1 VNDRWRI
8 AVAVALSQ
16 VGREDEARQLIDE
29 VLSAGDDVI
38 PMDIIWIL
46 GHCALAETVATVG
59 TPDQAVRQYGV
70 LEPFDGRVP
79 SLGSLTWPPVSLWL
93 ARLAER
99 SGRSERAESH
109 YADASGQVDAM
120 GASVWRARV
129 NLAWGRFRLSRGESA
144 RDLLVEARETA
155 RRFGVAD
162 VDRDA
167 GALLEMQ
174 AK

>member
-1 VNDRWRI
+1 
-8 AVAVALSQ
+8 
-16 VGREDEARQLIDE
+16 
-29 VLSAGDDVI
+29 
-38 PMDIIWIL
+38 MDIVWLL
-46 GHCALAETVATVG
+46 GHCALAEAVATVG
-59 TPDQAVRQYGV
+59 TPDQAVRQYAV
-70 LEPFDGRVP
+70 LEPFEGRVP
-79 SLGSLTWPPVSLWL
+79 CLGSLTWPPVSLWL

-109 YADASGQVDAM
+109 YADASGQVATM
-120 GASVWRARV
+120 GASVWWARV

-167 GALLEMQ
+167 GVLLETQ